1 MKYKHI
7 IFDIDGTLIN
17 NEYALLHS
25 LQDTILHLKQTEIP
39 INDMKFALGIPS
51 EVALSKLGIENSA
64 TACEIWNNYLSLYN
78 QSIKLFDGIEDILKS
93 LLQMNYKLGLVTSKT
108 RQELT
113 DDFSPYGIDNL
124 FSVIICVEDSPK
136 PKPSPDP
143 LLSYLDKAKIEK
155 HEALYIGD
163 SIYDYQ
169 CAQGACIDFGI
180 ASWGDTQRA
189 IQDAKYTFNSP
200 KQILELF
207 SSYR

>member
-25 LQDTILHLKQTEIP
+25 LQDTILHLKRTEIP
-39 INDMKFALGIPS
+39 IDDLKFALGIPS
-51 EVALSKLGIENSA
+51 EVALSKLGIDDGT

-78 QSIKLFDGIEDILKS
+78 QSIKLYDGIEDVLKS

-108 RQELT
+108 KQELT
-113 DDFSPYGIDNL
+113 DDFSHYGIDDL
-124 FSVIICVEDSPK
+124 FSIIICVEDSPN

-143 LLSYLDKAKIEK
+143 LLSYLAKANIEN

-169 CAQGACIDFGI
+169 CAQGAGVDFGA
-180 ASWGDTQRA
+180 ASWGDTQRV
-189 IQDAKYTFNSP
+189 IQNVKYTFSSP
-200 KQILELF
+200 EQILELI